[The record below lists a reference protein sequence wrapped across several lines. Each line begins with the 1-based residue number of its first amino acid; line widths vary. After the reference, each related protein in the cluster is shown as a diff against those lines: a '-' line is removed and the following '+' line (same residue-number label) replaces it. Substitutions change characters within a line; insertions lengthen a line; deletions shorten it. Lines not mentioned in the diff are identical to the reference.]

1 MDHKKDV
8 SQHSGSPLHKA
19 EIEWVL
25 YYGKTRIIA
34 VLRKVLISR
43 CIRTWDTF
51 LDVHSVSIIFDKSM
65 TLDRAFQ

>member
-25 YYGKTRIIA
+25 YYGKTRIA
-34 VLRKVLISR
+34 VLRKVLIS
-43 CIRTWDTF
+43 
-51 LDVHSVSIIFDKSM
+51 
-65 TLDRAFQ
+65 

>member
-34 VLRKVLISR
+34 AER
-43 CIRTWDTF
+43 F
-51 LDVHSVSIIFDKSM
+51 LSHDASELGTHFWMYIVY
-65 TLDRAFQ
+65 L